1 MADHPTSQFL
11 ELPMFDHPWEKNT
24 NSIWL
29 ASTISLHRNIDKFNF
44 PQKLDVEKRHL
55 VSQLVT
61 DTFKTIPAL
70 SNISVFPAGSIH
82 PIDREFLTEHFLVF
96 EPTRDDQHGQDLV
109 TEKSGTLLIQ
119 INANDH
125 LEMSVIEPTG
135 ELERAL
141 SRLLNIEQEIEK
153 HLPFSFSNHFGYLTS
168 DPCQSGTGLIVNAYV
183 HIPALISRGGYR
195 KAIDGEKHEGLLFT
209 SLQGNPE
216 DLIGDLLVVRN
227 RWTLGVAEE
236 TIISSIRNAVL
247 KISAEERALRESM
260 KEQKETKLI
269 DRISRAIGTLQ
280 HSFTIDTSEALR
292 ALSQIKFGIELGW
305 VEGMSLETV
314 NELFFDCRRAHL
326 AKKINP
332 ASYTTPQLY
341 SDRAQYFRGL
351 MEKVVLHA
359 GD

>member
-1 MADHPTSQFL
+1 MADHPTSQYL
-11 ELPMFDHPWEKNT
+11 KLPAFERPWEKNT

-29 ASTISLHRNIDKFNF
+29 ASTLSLHRNIDKFSF
-44 PQKLDVEKRHL
+44 PQKLDVDKRHL

-61 DTFKTIPAL
+61 DTFKAIPSL
-70 SNISVFPAGSIH
+70 SNLAVFPAGSIH
-82 PIDREFLTEHFLVF
+82 PMDREFLAEHFLLF
-96 EPTRDDQHGQDLV
+96 EPTRNNQHGQDLV
-109 TEKSGTLLIQ
+109 TEKSGALLIQ

-125 LEMSVIEPTG
+125 LELNVIEASG

-141 SRLLNIEQEIEK
+141 SQLMKVEQEIEK
-153 HLPFSFSNHFGYLTS
+153 HLPFSFSNHFGYVTS
-168 DPCQSGTGLIVNAYV
+168 DPCLSGTGLVVNAYV

-195 KAIDGEKHEGLLFT
+195 RAIDGEKHEGLLFT
-209 SLQGNPE
+209 SLQGNPD

-227 RWTLGVAEE
+227 RWTLGVTEE

-247 KISAEERALRESM
+247 KVSSEERALRETI
-260 KEQKETKLI
+260 KQEKETKLI
-269 DRISRAIGTLQ
+269 DKVSRAIGTLQ
-280 HSFTIDTSEALR
+280 HSFTIDTGEALR

-305 VEGMSLETV
+305 VKGMSLEAV

-341 SDRAQYFRGL
+341 SDRAQYFREL
-351 MEKVVLHA
+351 MGNVALQA
-359 GD
+359 T